1 MALCYSLTLEVEEWK
16 MRLLVLFFLWITL
29 LPGAELELDKNY
41 HGPQKLTVPNLGVS
55 MGVPRNWKAVAKKN
69 EGLLLYQNETNDTM
83 VLRPKSWTANEALN
97 YLNEPHYLQNRIK
110 IFPQGEIVKLNSRI
124 YRRAYMPNGG
134 KDRAAIL
141 IYIVLGP
148 QERGVVMKIVYD
160 KDHDSAIKATSMSI
174 VQALSFTPTKQLQ
187 NALKNLE
194 MRLKGVHVVY
204 LRRDG
209 AYDEKRELWLCS
221 DRRYLLQEDR
231 TVAGGMSLV
240 QQHKEGVWSIE
251 NDALV
256 LQGADG
262 FDRHIDVELKDNM
275 LIFDGQRSYELQN
288 HQCK

>member
-1 MALCYSLTLEVEEWK
+1 
-16 MRLLVLFFLWITL
+16 MRLLVLFFLCVTL
-29 LPGAELELDKNY
+29 LASVELELDKNY
-41 HGPQKLTVPNLGVS
+41 RGPQKLTAPHLGVS
-55 MGVPRNWKAVAKKN
+55 MGIPRNWEAVAKKG
-69 EGLLLYQNETNDTM
+69 EGLLLFQQETKDTM
-83 VLRPKSWTANEALN
+83 VLRPKNWTVTEALN
-97 YLNEPHYLQNRIK
+97 YLNEPHYLKNRTK
-110 IFPQGEIVKLNSRI
+110 IFPQEGIVKLNSRI
-124 YRRAYMPNGG
+124 YRRAYIRNGA
-134 KDRAAIL
+134 KDQSAIL
-141 IYIVLGP
+141 IYVILGP
-148 QERGVVMKIVYD
+148 QERAVVMRIEYD
-160 KDHDSAIKATSMSI
+160 KEHDSAIKATSMNI

-187 NALKNLE
+187 NALQDLE

-231 TVAGGMSLV
+231 TIAGGMTRV
-240 QQHKEGVWSIE
+240 QQQKEGVWSVE

-262 FDRHIDVELKDNM
+262 LDRHIDVELKDNT